1 MSVTDIWLLC
11 APKSATFDVQN
22 FLSKHELSPN
32 WKPQPHTPGTLQ
44 ARFQASLS
52 DGQVAQLSSLLSKLG
67 VVFEIYQSSKEPCL
81 ILGHPGLGLKRLAI
95 DSSGEIVIRI
105 GQLER
110 LIRESEGN
118 HKELERLLRVETGT
132 AWLDLLEP
140 YRMAIA
146 RVRQLPRAV

>member
-1 MSVTDIWLLC
+1 MSVTDIWLLS

-52 DGQVAQLSSLLSKLG
+52 DGQVAHLSSLLSKLG
-67 VVFEIYQSSKEPCL
+67 VVFEIYQTSKEPCL
-81 ILGHPGLGLKRLAI
+81 ILGHPGLGLKRLAF

-110 LIRESEGN
+110 LIRESG
-118 HKELERLLRVETGT
+118 R
-132 AWLDLLEP
+132 
-140 YRMAIA
+140 
-146 RVRQLPRAV
+146 